1 MSRTMLTASNTLGQL
16 QKQMDVI
23 SHNIANV
30 DTTGYKKQ
38 NATFTDLL
46 VQQLNNQPDTASEIG
61 RLTPNGIR
69 QGSGAKLA
77 QIMTVMTQGGIKSTG
92 RELDAAF
99 TKEGQFFRIS
109 VQTETGREVQYTRD
123 GSFYLTPVSNNELML
138 VTSDGNPV
146 LDENNDLIVIN
157 GQAKEYKIDPNGSM
171 IVSMANG
178 NEQSFNLGVSLVNKP
193 QFLELKGN
201 NLLGLPANIADLN
214 VGIDEIVTE
223 FERTGS

>member
-77 QIMTVMTQGGIKSTG
+77 QIMTVMTQGGIKVNWAG
-92 RELDAAF
+92 
-99 TKEGQFFRIS
+99 
-109 VQTETGREVQYTRD
+109 TRR
-123 GSFYLTPVSNNELML
+123 SFYKRRPIFPHFCSNRDRKR
-138 VTSDGNPV
+138 SS
-146 LDENNDLIVIN
+146 I
-157 GQAKEYKIDPNGSM
+157 YKRWIFLFNS
-171 IVSMANG
+171 
-178 NEQSFNLGVSLVNKP
+178 SF
-193 QFLELKGN
+193 
-201 NLLGLPANIADLN
+201 
-214 VGIDEIVTE
+214 
-223 FERTGS
+223 

>member
-77 QIMTVMTQGGIKSTG
+77 QIMTVMTQGGIKVNRAG
-92 RELDAAF
+92 
-99 TKEGQFFRIS
+99 
-109 VQTETGREVQYTRD
+109 TRR
-123 GSFYLTPVSNNELML
+123 SFYKRRPIFPHFCSNRDRKRG
-138 VTSDGNPV
+138 S
-146 LDENNDLIVIN
+146 I
-157 GQAKEYKIDPNGSM
+157 YKRWIFLFNS
-171 IVSMANG
+171 
-178 NEQSFNLGVSLVNKP
+178 SF
-193 QFLELKGN
+193 
-201 NLLGLPANIADLN
+201 
-214 VGIDEIVTE
+214 
-223 FERTGS
+223 